1 MVHIFPFLRPS
12 LPNTLRRSAL
22 EESRRVW
29 FNRFKLKILAYRYG
43 KHKATMSNDHSKKAY
58 CIYCNI
64 ICPNYRQKKKSGIQK
79 QMGKMVFDIKCH
91 FYLNHECVI
100 LFACLYI
107 IHCRTKM
114 LMVIHQ
120 FCLASCNSNT
130 DLCQELDWL
139 KRGIQGAKF
148 HQFPAWQRRRL
159 GLDSLVG
166 LESLSLIDL
175 EKITVVSMLQMKS
188 ESVWKV
194 C

>member
-1 MVHIFPFLRPS
+1 
-12 LPNTLRRSAL
+12 
-22 EESRRVW
+22 
-29 FNRFKLKILAYRYG
+29 
-43 KHKATMSNDHSKKAY
+43 MSNDHSKKAY
-58 CIYCNI
+58 CIYCNV
-64 ICPNYRQKKKSGIQK
+64 ICPNYQQKKKSGIQK
-79 QMGKMVFDIKCH
+79 QMVKWSLT
-91 FYLNHECVI
+91 LNVISIWIMSVLFCLFVCV
-100 LFACLYI
+100 YI

-139 KRGIQGAKF
+139 KRGIRGAKF

>member
-1 MVHIFPFLRPS
+1 MLW
-12 LPNTLRRSAL
+12 RSL
-22 EESRRVW
+22 EECDS
-29 FNRFKLKILAYRYG
+29 
-43 KHKATMSNDHSKKAY
+43 TDSNWKYLH
-58 CIYCNI
+58 IGMENI
-64 ICPNYRQKKKSGIQK
+64 KQQWVTIIQKKHTAYTVTLYVQIIDSRKSQASK
-79 QMGKMVFDIKCH
+79 NRWVKWSLT
-91 FYLNHECVI
+91 LNVI
-100 LFACLYI
+100 SIWIMSVLFCLFVCLYI
-107 IHCRTKM
+107 IHCRTKI

-120 FCLASCNSNT
+120 FCLAPCNSNT

-139 KRGIQGAKF
+139 KRGIRGAKF